1 MPLSRQPK
9 ELMAV
14 FTFKGQNRK
23 GEQVKGV
30 RAADNRQALA
40 IALRRE
46 QILLT
51 DAKEKKEGGGLASI
65 EFGGNP
71 TPKDIA
77 VFTRQFSVMIDSG
90 VPLVQCLQILGDT
103 QENKKFAKAIKGV
116 TSEVEAGNSLAQSMK
131 SYPKVFDALYTNMVT
146 AGETGGI
153 LDTIFQRL
161 AVYIEK
167 AVKLKRAVQSAM
179 VYPVAVVV
187 IASGVITLILWKVVP
202 AFTEL
207 FESMNVDLPL
217 PTRIVI
223 ASSKFIG
230 SIYGLLLLIG
240 VFLLGFGFKLYYAT
254 PKGRYAVDKLLL
266 KAPIFGPLLRKIAVA
281 RFTRTMATL
290 IASGV
295 PILDCLEITASTAGN
310 AVVEEAI
317 MMVKKAIEEGR
328 TIVDPLK
335 ASGVFPQMVVSMIG
349 VGEQA
354 GALETML
361 TKIADF
367 YEEEVDAAVGDL
379 MTAMEPM
386 MIVVLGV
393 VVGGI
398 VISMYLP
405 IFTLVGQLSK

>member
-1 MPLSRQPK
+1 
-9 ELMAV
+9 MAI
-14 FTFKGQNRK
+14 FSFKGQNRR
-23 GEQVKGV
+23 GEVVSGE
-30 RAADNRQALA
+30 RTADNRQSLAL
-40 IALRRE
+40 ALRRE
-46 QILLT
+46 QSLLL
-51 DAKEKKEGGGLASI
+51 DAKEKKPGGGLLKLEI
-65 EFGGNP
+65 GGNP
-71 TPKDIA
+71 TAKDVA

-90 VPLVQCLQILGDT
+90 VPLVQCLQILGET
-103 QENKKFAKAIKGV
+103 QENKKFATAIKGV
-116 TSEVEAGNSLAQSMK
+116 TTEVESGNNLAQSMK
-131 SYPKVFDALYTNMVT
+131 NYPKIFDSLYTNMVA

-161 AVYIEK
+161 SVYIEK

-179 VYPVAVVV
+179 VYPIAVVV
-187 IASGVITLILWKVVP
+187 IAASVITLILWKVVP

-223 ASSKFIG
+223 GASKFVG
-230 SIYGLLLLIG
+230 SYGLLLAVGLALLI
-240 VFLLGFGFKLYYAT
+240 FGFKAYYAT
-254 PKGRYAVDKLLL
+254 PKGRYTVDKNLLR
-266 KAPIFGPLLRKIAVA
+266 APIFGPLLRKIAVA

-310 AVVEEAI
+310 AIVEEAI
-317 MMVKKAIEEGR
+317 LSVKKAIEEGR
-328 TIVDPLK
+328 TIVEPLK
-335 ASGVFPQMVVSMIG
+335 ASGVFPSMVVSMVG

-379 MTAMEPM
+379 MTAMEPA

-393 VVGGI
+393 IVGGI

>member
-1 MPLSRQPK
+1 MPNFS
-9 ELMAV
+9 
-14 FTFKGQNRK
+14 FKGRNRQGGIVA
-23 GEQVKGV
+23 GE
-30 RAADNRQALA
+30 RSADSRQALA
-40 IALRRE
+40 LALRRD
-46 QILLT
+46 QILLM
-51 DAKEKKEGGGLASI
+51 DAEEKKAGGGFNL
-65 EFGGNP
+65 EFAGNP
-71 TPKDIA
+71 TAKDIA

-90 VPLVQCLQILGDT
+90 VPLVQCLEVLGDT
-103 QENKKFAKAIKGV
+103 QENKKFSVAIKAV
-116 TSEVEAGNSLAQSMK
+116 QKEVEEGNSLAASMK
-131 SYPKVFDALYTNMVT
+131 MQSKVFDDLYTNMVA
-146 AGETGGI
+146 AGEAGGI

-161 AVYIEK
+161 SVYIEK

-179 VYPVAVVV
+179 VYPIAVVLV
-187 IASGVITLILWKVVP
+187 AGGVITIILWKVVP

-207 FESMNVDLPL
+207 FNSMNVNLPL

-223 ASSKFIG
+223 GASRFVG
-230 SIYGLLLLIG
+230 SYGLFIFVG
-240 VFLLGFGFKLYYAT
+240 LGILGAMFRSYYRT
-254 PKGRYAVDKLLL
+254 PRGRYNVDGLIL
-266 KAPIFGPLLRKIAVA
+266 KAPVVGPLLRKIAVA

-295 PILDCLEITASTAGN
+295 PILDCLDITARTSGN
-310 AVVEEAI
+310 AIVEEAI
-317 MMVKKAIEEGR
+317 LSVKKAIEEGR

-361 TKIADF
+361 TKVADF

-393 VVGGI
+393 IVGGI

-405 IFTLVGQLSK
+405 IFTLVGQLANK

>member
-1 MPLSRQPK
+1 MPNFS
-9 ELMAV
+9 
-14 FTFKGQNRK
+14 FKGKNRQ
-23 GEQVKGV
+23 GEIISGE
-30 RAADNRQALA
+30 RIADSRQALA
-40 IALRRE
+40 MALRRE
-46 QILLT
+46 QIFLV
-51 DAKEKKEGGGLASI
+51 DAEEKKSGGLKNF

-71 TPKDIA
+71 TPRDIA

-90 VPLVQCLQILGDT
+90 VPLVQCLQILAET
-103 QENKKFAKAIKGV
+103 QENKKFASAIAAVQK
-116 TSEVEAGNSLAQSMK
+116 EVEQGNNLAASMK
-131 SYPKVFDALYTNMVT
+131 LHPRIFDDLYTNMVA
-146 AGETGGI
+146 AGEAGGI

-161 AVYIEK
+161 SIYIEK

-179 VYPVAVVV
+179 VYPIAVVL
-187 IASGVITLILWKVVP
+187 IAGGVITLILWKVVP

-207 FESMNVDLPL
+207 FNSMEVELPL

-223 ASSKFIG
+223 GASKFVG
-230 SIYGLLLLIG
+230 SFGLFIIVG
-240 VFLLGFGFKLYYAT
+240 FFLLAAAFRSYYRT
-254 PKGRYAVDKLLL
+254 PKGRYTVDALLL
-266 KAPIFGPLLRKIAVA
+266 KSPVFGPLLRKIAVA

-295 PILDCLEITASTAGN
+295 PILDCLDITAHTSGN
-310 AVVEEAI
+310 AVIEEAI
-317 MMVKKAIEEGR
+317 LSVKKAIEEGR

-335 ASGVFPQMVVSMIG
+335 ASGVFPNMVVSMIG

-379 MTAMEPM
+379 MTAMEPA

-405 IFTLVGQLSK
+405 IFTLVGKLSSK

>member
-1 MPLSRQPK
+1 MPNFSFKARNRQ
-9 ELMAV
+9 
-14 FTFKGQNRK
+14 
-23 GEQVKGV
+23 GEVISGE
-30 RAADNRQALA
+30 RSADSRQALA
-40 IALRRE
+40 MALRRD
-46 QILLT
+46 QAFLLE
-51 DAKEKKEGGGLASI
+51 AQEKKPSASRF

-103 QENKKFAKAIKGV
+103 QENRKFAAAIKGV
-116 TSEVEAGNSLAQSMK
+116 TTEVESGNSLAQSMK
-131 SYPKVFDALYTNMVT
+131 NFPKVFDSLYTNMVA

-161 AVYIEK
+161 SVYIEK

-223 ASSKFIG
+223 GASKFVGNYGILVAIG
-230 SIYGLLLLIG
+230 IGLLI
-240 VFLLGFGFKLYYAT
+240 FGFKTYYGT
-254 PKGRYAVDKLLL
+254 PKGRYVVDQNLLR
-266 KAPIFGPLLRKIAVA
+266 APIFGPLLRKIAVA

-310 AVVEEAI
+310 AIVEEAI
-317 MMVKKAIEEGR
+317 LGVKKAIEEGR

-335 ASGVFPQMVVSMIG
+335 ASGVFPSMVVSMIG

-361 TKIADF
+361 TKVADF
-367 YEEEVDAAVGDL
+367 YEEEVDAAVADL
-379 MTAMEPM
+379 MTAMEPA

-393 VVGGI
+393 IVGGI

-405 IFTLVGQLSK
+405 IFTLVGKLSSK

>member
-1 MPLSRQPK
+1 MPNFS
-9 ELMAV
+9 
-14 FTFKGQNRK
+14 FKGRNRQGQAIA
-23 GEQVKGV
+23 GE
-30 RAADNRQALA
+30 RAADSRQALA
-40 IALRRE
+40 LALRRE
-46 QILLT
+46 QVFLL
-51 DAKEKKEGGGLASI
+51 DAQEKKASRFNL

-90 VPLVQCLQILGDT
+90 VPLVQCLQILAET
-103 QENKKFAKAIKGV
+103 QENKKFRAAIQNV
-116 TSEVEAGNSLAQSMK
+116 TREVESGNNLAASMK
-131 SYPKVFDALYTNMVT
+131 MSPKIFDELYTNMVA

-161 AVYIEK
+161 SVYIEK

-179 VYPVAVVV
+179 VYPVAVVL
-187 IASGVITLILWKVVP
+187 IAASVITLILWKVVP

-207 FESMNVDLPL
+207 FNSMNVDLPL

-223 ASSKFIG
+223 GASQFVGSYGIFVFIG
-230 SIYGLLLLIG
+230 LGIL
-240 VFLLGFGFKLYYAT
+240 VFMFKSYYAT
-254 PKGRYAVDKLLL
+254 PKGRYTVDGLLL

-295 PILDCLEITASTAGN
+295 PILDCLDITARTSGN
-310 AVVEEAI
+310 AIIEEAI
-317 MMVKKAIEEGR
+317 LNVKNAIEEGR
-328 TIVDPLK
+328 TIVDPLR
-335 ASGVFPQMVVSMIG
+335 ASGVFPSMVVSMIG

-354 GALETML
+354 GALESML

-379 MTAMEPM
+379 MTALEPA

-393 VVGGI
+393 IVGGI

>member
-1 MPLSRQPK
+1 MPI
-9 ELMAV
+9 
-14 FTFKGQNRK
+14 FTFKGKTRQGQTVA
-23 GEQVKGV
+23 GE
-30 RAADNRQALA
+30 RMADNRQTLAL
-40 IALRRE
+40 ALRRE
-46 QILLT
+46 QILLL
-51 DAKEKKEGGGLASI
+51 DAEEKKTGGGFKL
-65 EFGGNP
+65 EFGGGNP
-71 TPKDIA
+71 TPKDLA
-77 VFTRQFSVMIDSG
+77 VFRRQFTVMIDSG
-90 VPLVQCLQILGDT
+90 VPLVQCLEILGET
-103 QENKKFAKAIKGV
+103 QANKKFAASINGV
-116 TSEVEAGNSLAQSMK
+116 RKEVESGNNLAQSMK
-131 SYPKVFDALYTNMVT
+131 MHPKIFDDLYTNMVA
-146 AGETGGI
+146 AGEAGGI

-161 AVYIEK
+161 SVYIEK

-179 VYPVAVVV
+179 VYPIAVVV
-187 IASGVITLILWKVVP
+187 IAAGVIALILWKVVP

-207 FESMNVDLPL
+207 FTSMQVNLPL

-223 ASSKFIG
+223 GASRFVGSFGIFI
-230 SIYGLLLLIG
+230 IIGLGI
-240 VFLLGFGFKLYYAT
+240 LGAMFRSYYRT
-254 PKGRYAVDKLLL
+254 PNGRYSVDKALL

-295 PILDCLEITASTAGN
+295 PILDCLDITAHTSGN
-310 AVVEEAI
+310 AIIEEAI
-317 MMVKKAIEEGR
+317 LSVKKAIEEGR

-335 ASGVFPQMVVSMIG
+335 ASGVFPSMVVSMIG

-367 YEEEVDAAVGDL
+367 YEEEVDASVADL
-379 MTAMEPM
+379 MTAMEPA

-405 IFTLVGQLSK
+405 IFTLVGQLSSK